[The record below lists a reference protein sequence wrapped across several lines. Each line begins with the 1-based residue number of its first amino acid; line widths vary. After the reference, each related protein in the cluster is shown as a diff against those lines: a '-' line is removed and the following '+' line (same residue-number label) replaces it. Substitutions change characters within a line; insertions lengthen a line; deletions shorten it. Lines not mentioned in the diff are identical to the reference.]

1 MGHPPRAAIFATAIG
16 RGFSAATGAALSF
29 PAALFAAQ

>member
-1 MGHPPRAAIFATAIG
+1 MGHPPRAAIFAIG